1 MRPLPAVKSRALVLI
16 LLLLSTAIL
25 SQEPPRRIPDGMFLP
40 NFRDVE
46 IADFLKTMAQVTRRN
61 ILVDDSIKGK
71 ITVVAYKPIP
81 VSEAL
86 AFMKRVL
93 EVRGF
98 AVIEEGGLIKI
109 SKTTEAVSQSETK
122 SALDEKDADIITSVY
137 RVPEYASV
145 NEILA
150 FFQKIGGK
158 DVVVEPFR
166 SSNTI
171 VLSGYAPRIKRMM
184 ELAGEVLPPEKE
196 KKTAG
201 ATEGVHIYQVMNLQ
215 AESLASVLVKLDAPV
230 LDGDGKDGKPP
241 QAGKIRAVAH
251 KESNTIIITAGREEW
266 TEIRRIVEQLD
277 RERKQILLEV
287 LIAEVSGKDTKDFG
301 IDWRVTSTTA
311 GHSQFNSGLAVE
323 GSMLDSNGNITG
335 NNTLSGFS
343 VGFLKKGG
351 DLLGIF
357 NANIANQNFNV
368 LSAPQILT
376 LDNQEAEI
384 NVGQDV
390 PVKTQ
395 ERTSGGGTSE
405 STVNSFEYRPSGI
418 KLKFTPNINSNG
430 NIVLELFSEVTN
442 IEGGSSSTVNPTFN
456 KRNIKTFITVD
467 NGQTVVIGGLVST
480 ERLQAVKKIPLLG
493 DIPLLGFIFRRTTFE
508 TKRTNLMVFLTPIIL
523 NDRETADG
531 LTRMKRSQQID
542 MGRILQEDIRLW
554 PQKRVPLLREENGK
568 KGQDHEIYIFDPE
581 NRPAREEKKP
591 SDEKPKLEELK
602 KDETPGMNIEK
613 ETRESYYR
621 KKK

>member
-1 MRPLPAVKSRALVLI
+1 MRPLHAVKPKALVFI
-16 LLLLSTAIL
+16 LLFISSAVL
-25 SQEPPRRIPDGMFLP
+25 SQEPLRRIPDGMFMP

-86 AFMKRVL
+86 SFMKRVL

-109 SKTTEAVSQSETK
+109 SKTAEAVSQSRTK

-145 NEILA
+145 NEVLA

-158 DVVVEPFR
+158 EVVVEPFR

-184 ELAGEVLPPEKE
+184 ELAGEVLPSEKE
-196 KKTAG
+196 QKSAG

-230 LDGDGKDGKPP
+230 PDGDAKDGKPP

-251 KESNTIIITAGREEW
+251 KESNTIIITASREEW

-343 VGFLKKGG
+343 IGFLKKGG

-405 STVNSFEYRPSGI
+405 ATVNSFEYRPSGI
-418 KLKFTPNINSNG
+418 KLKFTPNINSKG

-442 IEGGSSSTVNPTFN
+442 IEGGSSATVNPTFN
-456 KRNIKTFITVD
+456 KRNIKTFINVD

-480 ERLQAVKKIPLLG
+480 ERLQAIKKIPLLG

-508 TKRTNLMVFLTPIIL
+508 TKRTNLMIFLTPIIL

-554 PQKRVPLLREENGK
+554 PQKRVPLLREENGE
-568 KGQDHEIYIFDPE
+568 KGQDHNIHIFDPE
-581 NRPAREEKKP
+581 NRPVREDRKP
-591 SDEKPKLEELK
+591 ADEKPELEELK
-602 KDETPGMNIEK
+602 KDETPGIQIEK

>member
-1 MRPLPAVKSRALVLI
+1 MRPLHAVKPKALVFIFLFV
-16 LLLLSTAIL
+16 SSAIL
-25 SQEPPRRIPDGMFLP
+25 SQEPLRRIPDGMFMP

-86 AFMKRVL
+86 SFMKRVL

-109 SKTTEAVSQSETK
+109 SKTAEAVSQSRTK

-145 NEILA
+145 NEVLA

-158 DVVVEPFR
+158 EVVVEPFR

-184 ELAGEVLPPEKE
+184 ELAGEVLPSEKE
-196 KKTAG
+196 QKSAG

-230 LDGDGKDGKPP
+230 PDGDAKDGKPP

-251 KESNTIIITAGREEW
+251 KESNTIIITASREEW

-311 GHSQFNSGLAVE
+311 AHSQFNSGLAVE

-343 VGFLKKGG
+343 IGFLKKGG

-405 STVNSFEYRPSGI
+405 ATVNSFEYRPSGI
-418 KLKFTPNINSNG
+418 KLKFTPNINSKG

-442 IEGGSSSTVNPTFN
+442 IEGGSSATVNPTFN
-456 KRNIKTFITVD
+456 KRNIKTFINVD

-480 ERLQAVKKIPLLG
+480 ERLQAIKKIPLLG

-508 TKRTNLMVFLTPIIL
+508 TKRTNLMIFLTPIIL

-554 PQKRVPLLREENGK
+554 PQQRVPLLREENGE
-568 KGQDHEIYIFDPE
+568 KGQDHNIHIFDPE
-581 NRPAREEKKP
+581 NRPVREDRKP
-591 SDEKPKLEELK
+591 ADEKPELEELK
-602 KDETPGMNIEK
+602 KDETPGIHIEK

>member
-266 TEIRRIVEQLD
+266 TEIRRIIEQLD

-591 SDEKPKLEELK
+591 ADEKPKLEELK